1 MIVDAFGYFVV
12 TVRVKQNNAQNAV
25 NSLLHHWITKFGP
38 RVFRL
43 QIVVQNILIL
53 NLQTFVLQ
61 WELDI
66 HQEHLTHHGQMV

>member
-1 MIVDAFGYFVV
+1 MPKTLSTLYYIIG
-12 TVRVKQNNAQNAV
+12 
-25 NSLLHHWITKFGP
+25 LLNLDP
-38 RVFRL
+38 RVFSL
-43 QIVVQNILIL
+43 QIVVQKILIL

>member
-1 MIVDAFGYFVV
+1 MIVDASSHFVV
-12 TVRVKQNNAQNAV
+12 TVPVKQNKAQNAV

-38 RVFRL
+38 PCIHL